1 MVEDLLVVVE
11 DNFVDS
17 WEVELEVVQKVELE
31 AELVVPGEQVGE
43 VELAE
48 EELALIV
55 EVGELLFIHLRY
67 PFRTNFLTW
76 MR

>member
-17 WEVELEVVQKVELE
+17 WEVELEVVQEVELE
-31 AELVVPGEQVGE
+31 AELVVFGEQVGE

-48 EELALIV
+48 EELTLIV
-55 EVGELLFIHLRY
+55 EVEESLFIHLRC
-67 PFRTNFLTW
+67 PFRINLLT
-76 MR
+76 

>member
-1 MVEDLLVVVE
+1 MVD
-11 DNFVDS
+11 
-17 WEVELEVVQKVELE
+17 
-31 AELVVPGEQVGE
+31 EQVGE

-76 MR
+76 MRQEEDYYCW